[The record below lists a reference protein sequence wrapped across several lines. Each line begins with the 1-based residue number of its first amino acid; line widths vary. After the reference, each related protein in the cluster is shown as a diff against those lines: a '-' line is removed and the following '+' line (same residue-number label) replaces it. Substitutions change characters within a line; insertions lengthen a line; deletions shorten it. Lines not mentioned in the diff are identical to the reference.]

1 MPLLIKSI
9 PALSFQKYGCH
20 LAKMNVIQKP
30 ALHYTCLAQ
39 ENCTSLTVASV
50 EHNDK
55 MGNKRKRHVCTGT
68 MKNKSKQLAS
78 LFAPDESALIMT
90 MKKSKSTLHQQWI
103 LFFLEDKSTEACAVD
118 THCGRTLCV
127 LSLVVGTMTPIILSR
142 EPEFGQKTNLDSI

>member
-20 LAKMNVIQKP
+20 LAKMNAIQKP

-39 ENCTSLTVASV
+39 ENCTSLTAAGV

-55 MGNKRKRHVCTGT
+55 MGNKRKRHVCMGT

-90 MKKSKSTLHQQWI
+90 MKRSKSTLHQQWI
-103 LFFLEDKSTEACAVD
+103 LFFLEDKSTEAVQL
-118 THCGRTLCV
+118 THTAEEHCV
-127 LSLVVGTMTPIILSR
+127 FFLWL
-142 EPEFGQKTNLDSI
+142 